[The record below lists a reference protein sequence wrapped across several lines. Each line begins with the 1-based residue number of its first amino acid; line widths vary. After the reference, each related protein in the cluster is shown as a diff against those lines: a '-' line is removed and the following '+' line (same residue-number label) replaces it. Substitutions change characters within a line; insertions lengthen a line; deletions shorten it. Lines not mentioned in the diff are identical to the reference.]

1 MTLKKQGKLKVDI
14 SKSMFRSSPLKMLPE
29 MSYLHRYLLIV
40 SRNYFLDFFEDL
52 YGRHIVRVMRFLL
65 ESLL

>member
-1 MTLKKQGKLKVDI
+1 MIPVYLNFEKAYSI
-14 SKSMFRSSPLKMLPE
+14 KSMFRSSALKMLPE

-52 YGRHIVRVMRFLL
+52 YGRHIIRVMRFLS

>member
-1 MTLKKQGKLKVDI
+1 MIPVYLNFEKAYNI
-14 SKSMFRSSPLKMLPE
+14 KSMFRSSPLKMLPE
-29 MSYLHRYLLIV
+29 ISYLHRYLLIV
-40 SRNYFLDFFEDL
+40 RRNYFLDFFEDL

>member
-1 MTLKKQGKLKVDI
+1 MIPVYLNFEKAYSI
-14 SKSMFRSSPLKMLPE
+14 KSMFRSSALKMLPE

-52 YGRHIVRVMRFLL
+52 HGPHIVRVMRFLL
-65 ESLL
+65 KSLL